1 MAGDA
6 FEESEMHDG
15 SPVVRR
21 DKLVSRRMAAL
32 FFGSGVLPMVV
43 AVFLALTNG
52 ASDKPLSPSSLP
64 VVCAL
69 LALYGVA
76 MVIGGIVFG
85 VLRTVVTK
93 KAVHVRYGL
102 WGPTIPLDAVESAR
116 VVAYDWTEFGGWGM
130 RIGKGGARA
139 YVPKNGPCVE
149 LVYREGDKKKR
160 VLVGAE
166 DASATVAAI
175 EEARGR
181 VRIAEDARA
190 DVADVA
196 DIADE
201 EEDALASERR
211 AAR

>member
-52 ASDKPLSPSSLP
+52 ASDKPLSSSSLP

-116 VVAYDWTEFGGWGM
+116 VVVYDWTEFGGWGM

-181 VRIAEDARA
+181 VRVAEDAR
-190 DVADVA
+190 ADVA